1 MEGQGDRCPLAG
13 GVPGPGLAPACRAP
27 PRLAPSTPPEVGQP
41 IHLLH
46 LSPKQLI
53 RAPACSGVS
62 GLEVSEVT
70 LGEVDRGADY
80 QDYQDYQDYL
90 YAF

>member
-1 MEGQGDRCPLAG
+1 M
-13 GVPGPGLAPACRAP
+13 
-27 PRLAPSTPPEVGQP
+27 
-41 IHLLH
+41 
-46 LSPKQLI
+46 
-53 RAPACSGVS
+53 S

>member
-1 MEGQGDRCPLAG
+1 M
-13 GVPGPGLAPACRAP
+13 
-27 PRLAPSTPPEVGQP
+27 
-41 IHLLH
+41 HLLH